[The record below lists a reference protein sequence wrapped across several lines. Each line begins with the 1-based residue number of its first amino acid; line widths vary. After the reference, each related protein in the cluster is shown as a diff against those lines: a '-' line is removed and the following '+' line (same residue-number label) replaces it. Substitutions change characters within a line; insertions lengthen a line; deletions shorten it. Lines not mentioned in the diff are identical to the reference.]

1 MDPNTGRIYD
11 PKEIEDLP
19 EVVRERLVHGSREE
33 LEKLQAHIYAEGI
46 QGFTP
51 VLPPIIDEA
60 QELGGIEQ
68 AFWNGIPI
76 DSMRGTAIVA
86 DAPEF
91 PEYWARD
98 IIGERIPVVMVN
110 LDGANDGGGIDYLD
124 NRENHGWAKVTTG
137 KGSPSYGH
145 RNISIVEGSFEP
157 DPDDVKRKA
166 EEFQEILDAFKDLK
180 TSVTPAEK
188 FYPIN
193 RAARRKAARDEK
205 KERKQKFVNKPKRKE
220 VRDIGS

>member
-1 MDPNTGRIYD
+1 MDPNSGKIYD
-11 PKEIEDLP
+11 SEEIEELP
-19 EVVRERLVHGSREE
+19 PEIRERLVHGSREE
-33 LEKLQAHIYAEGI
+33 LEKLRAHIEAEGI

-51 VLPPIIDEA
+51 VVPPIIDEA
-60 QELGGIEQ
+60 QELDGIEVT
-68 AFWNGIPI
+68 FWNGIPI
-76 DSMRGTAIVA
+76 DSMRGTAVVA

-124 NRENHGWAKVTTG
+124 NRENHGWTKITTG

-145 RNISIVEGSFEP
+145 RNVSIVEGSFEP
-157 DPDDVKRKA
+157 DPDDVARKA
-166 EEFQEILDAFKDLK
+166 EEFSEILDAFKNIK
-180 TSVTPAEK
+180 TMPMDAQPEK
-188 FYPIN
+188 FYPVN
-193 RAARRKAARDEK
+193 RAARRAAEK
-205 KERKQKFVNKPKRKE
+205 KERKQRFRNKPKRTE